1 MTKKCS
7 DTELNLLRTPWPKD
21 TPRDDECDGYS
32 QVTVSSPRPGP
43 ENQVWTRDLISTELV
58 VSTGPS
64 DFETLENRQK
74 HL

>member
-7 DTELNLLRTPWPKD
+7 DTELNLLRTPWPMD

-43 ENQVWTRDLISTELV
+43 ENGPRL
-58 VSTGPS
+58 GPS
-64 DFETLENRQK
+64 YYSEP
-74 HL
+74 